1 MTNIQEHLWH
11 LSVGRRLKG
20 YKMTVLAVNLA
31 IEDEE
36 RLLCAQ
42 EFLYKPIAEK
52 LNCDFRTVERDI
64 RTVIEHAW
72 LFNPSHLA
80 HLPVSLLLIHLRL
93 VSSWISSFLS
103 LFENEIMLLSDFLLL
118 HCPAFDRA
126 VCLTL
131 FSPPLFSC
139 TPHFLLD
146 FLFAGF
152 HVLCAKP

>member
-11 LSVGRRLKG
+11 LGVGRRLKG

-42 EFLYKPIAEK
+42 EFLYKPIAAK

-72 LFNPSHLA
+72 LFNPSYLA
-80 HLPVSLLLIHLRL
+80 HLAGFPLAYPPTVSQFLDIL
-93 VSSWISSFLS
+93 VSFS
-103 LFENEIMLLSDFLLL
+103 LRERDNVTI
-118 HCPAFDRA
+118 
-126 VCLTL
+126 
-131 FSPPLFSC
+131 
-139 TPHFLLD
+139 
-146 FLFAGF
+146 
-152 HVLCAKP
+152 